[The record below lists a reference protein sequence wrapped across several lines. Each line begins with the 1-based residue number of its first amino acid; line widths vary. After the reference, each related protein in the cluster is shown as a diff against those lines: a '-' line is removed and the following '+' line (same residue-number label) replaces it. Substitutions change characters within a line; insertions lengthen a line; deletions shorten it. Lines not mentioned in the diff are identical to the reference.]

1 MTKTEIELKDW
12 IIDAYSSY
20 PFSYYWLTEQAVD
33 KHKFAVTKDMEIKTF
48 FEHKAICIVTNW
60 QGHDVFFH
68 NITGAEKV
76 YKLLKLWKDFHYSC
90 NMEGEKKKTKKEE
103 REIIKAGNWY
113 ILVQHRIMSLKGIGE
128 ISFHREDGCKYIMM
142 YEHTEKMNWIYDT
155 PKVVYKVQV
164 TWDWEKIIKNIFE
177 QIERIQAGNNNT
189 NKK

>member
-1 MTKTEIELKDW
+1 M
-12 IIDAYSSY
+12 S
-20 PFSYYWLTEQAVD
+20 
-33 KHKFAVTKDMEIKTF
+33 
-48 FEHKAICIVTNW
+48 
-60 QGHDVFFH
+60 
-68 NITGAEKV
+68 
-76 YKLLKLWKDFHYSC
+76 
-90 NMEGEKKKTKKEE
+90 KKTKT
-103 REIIKAGNWY
+103 IKVVNWY